1 MSSKVE
7 RILYMYVYS
16 GARIRFG
23 SHTLRVWKGSRAT
36 SVAIMH
42 ETQPVA
48 PKSKHMK
55 FLYTVG
61 HGHVLSLAPDTMLGL
76 DLART
81 HASHNGSGEHAIRLS
96 VRTATRRHHDITQR
110 QQTRRVL
117 PTSSRQVEAHL
128 PPRKRSAREDNGA
141 REFAATCRQDKR
153 LTEVLVRVRAV
164 ASTGH
169 AYLQRFAVA

>member
-1 MSSKVE
+1 
-7 RILYMYVYS
+7 
-16 GARIRFG
+16 
-23 SHTLRVWKGSRAT
+23 
-36 SVAIMH
+36 MH

-61 HGHVLSLAPDTMLGL
+61 AQTRPLPTRQTPCS
-76 DLART
+76 
-81 HASHNGSGEHAIRLS
+81 GSIWRALTRHTTEAESMRIRLS
-96 VRTATRRHHDITQR
+96 VRSATRRHNDITQR

-141 REFAATCRQDKR
+141 REFDATCRQDKR

-169 AYLQRFAVA
+169 AYLQRFAVAQLQVDRRSCFMMDFRSWRRRVQSQ